1 MARMIKYPTLCAYC
15 NKMIAKGKGYLQR
28 VSGKWLCHCL
38 ECYKKKAEN
47 NGIQKQ

>member
-28 VSGKWLCHCL
+28 VSGKVGGS
-38 ECYKKKAEN
+38 N
-47 NGIQKQ
+47 VFG